1 MYACSFFSFSHVD
14 KEQILKETV
23 NLYSTKASQDT
34 DIPTKIIKDN
44 ADIFSDFLLSDFHN
58 SVTTS
63 IFPSSLKQAIITPIF
78 KKV

>member
-14 KEQILKETV
+14 KEQILKEIV

-44 ADIFSDFLLSDFHN
+44 VDIFSDFLVSGFHN

-63 IFPSSLKQAIITPIF
+63 IFPWALNKQL
-78 KKV
+78 

>member
-44 ADIFSDFLLSDFHN
+44 ADIFSDFHN